1 MSGCQL
7 SSFIAWLSKKKR
19 ERQKENVI
27 PFSSYFQL
35 SSSRSGLAVYLDV
48 VVGLVF
54 ASCCCTAIE
63 LVYCLADSYF
73 VAVILVI
80 VIIVMVVMVMMSV
93 VVRKCLLLW

>member
-1 MSGCQL
+1 MVVE
-7 SSFIAWLSKKKR
+7 KKI

-54 ASCCCTAIE
+54 ASCCSTIIE
-63 LVYCLADSYF
+63 LVYCLADANF

-80 VIIVMVVMVMMSV
+80 VITVVVVMVMMSV
-93 VVRKCLLLW
+93 VVRKRLLLW